1 MVILRSGEQVEN
13 IAFEQLVQAV
23 GVPVAV
29 AIWIWWNSRGTSQV
43 RDAGEEVVKELR
55 SLGYR
60 LTRLEV
66 IVDERTRK

>member
-1 MVILRSGEQVEN
+1 MES

-23 GVPVAV
+23 GVPLAV
-29 AIWIWWNSRGTSQV
+29 AIWIWWNSRGNKQTHDV
-43 RDAGEEVVKELR
+43 GEEVVKELR
-55 SLGYR
+55 SLGHR

>member
-1 MVILRSGEQVEN
+1 MES

-29 AIWIWWNSRGTSQV
+29 AIWIWWNSRGSKQHNDV
-43 RDAGEEVVKELR
+43 GEEVVKELR
-55 SLGYR
+55 SLGHR